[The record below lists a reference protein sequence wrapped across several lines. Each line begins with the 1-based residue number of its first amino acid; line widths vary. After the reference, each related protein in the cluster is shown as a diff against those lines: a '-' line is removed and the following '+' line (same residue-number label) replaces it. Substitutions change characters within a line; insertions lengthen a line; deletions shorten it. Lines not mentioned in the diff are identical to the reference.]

1 MHQRT
6 YNEIKGKCV
15 MRNNKS
21 ITSQVSIREKLL
33 FANTFQKFN
42 FFI

>member
-6 YNEIKGKCV
+6 YNKIKDKCV
-15 MRNNKS
+15 MWNNKS
-21 ITSQVSIREKLL
+21 IISQVSIREKLL
-33 FANTFQKFN
+33 FANTFQKFD